1 MGVRFG
7 TGARKAIDA
16 AMVEAERHGLD
27 LPNSLHLLLGMLKSP
42 HGAAAQM
49 TAMLGMPVEL
59 LVRAV
64 ESRLS
69 GAGAAAMAE
78 SEDAAESILRAAGE
92 LAARRGAAVV
102 TEADILRAM
111 AHSPESGA
119 GRVLLESGVN
129 GARLDLLPLEVNSE
143 PAVVSAPP
151 GGGAA
156 RTRTGI
162 GYDSHR
168 FGPGDGIVLGGVL
181 IPSNQRLVGHS
192 DGDAVTHA
200 VTDALLGGAGVGDI
214 GEMFSDTDPAN
225 KGRDSLEMLRMAVER
240 VRAAHWTPQQVDV
253 SVIAETP
260 RIGQYRTTM
269 RERLAPALGVAFG
282 DVMVKGK
289 TNEGMGWIG
298 RNEGIAAIAVVT
310 LVSFEADRR

>member
-7 TGARKAIDA
+7 SGARKAIDA

-27 LPNSLHLLLGMLKSP
+27 LPNSLHLLLGMLNIP
-42 HGAAAQM
+42 RGVAAQM
-49 TAMLGMPVEL
+49 SAMLGMPVEL

-78 SEDAAESILRAAGE
+78 SDDAAESILRAAGD
-92 LAARRGAAVV
+92 LAARRGGGVV

-111 AHSPESGA
+111 GHSPASGA
-119 GRVLLESGVN
+119 GRVLQEAGIA
-129 GARLDLLPLEVNSE
+129 GDRLDVMPLELNGE
-143 PAVVSAPP
+143 TAPVA
-151 GGGAA
+151 AA
-156 RTRTGI
+156 RQIMRVRTGI

-181 IPSNQRLVGHS
+181 IPSTTRLVGHS
-192 DGDAVTHA
+192 DGDAVAHA
-200 VTDALLGGAGVGDI
+200 VTDAILGGAGVGDI
-214 GEMFSDTDPAN
+214 GEMFSDLDDAN
-225 KGRDSLEMLRMAVER
+225 KGRDSIEMLHLAVER
-240 VRAAHWTPQQVDV
+240 VRLAGWTPAQVDV
-253 SVIAETP
+253 SVIAEAP
-260 RIGQYRTTM
+260 RIGQYRAAM
-269 RERLAPALGVAFG
+269 RERLSHALGIGAS

-298 RNEGIAAIAVVT
+298 RGEGIAAIAVAT
-310 LVSFEADRR
+310 LHSFEVEHR

>member
-7 TGARKAIDA
+7 SGARKSIDA

-42 HGAAAQM
+42 HGVAAQM

-59 LVRAV
+59 LARAV

-78 SEDAAESILRAAGE
+78 SEDAAESILRAAGD
-92 LAARRGAAVV
+92 LAARRGVAVV
-102 TEADILRAM
+102 TEVDILRAM

-129 GARLDLLPLEVNSE
+129 GPRLDLLPLEVSIE
-143 PAVVSAPP
+143 TTVVSIAQGPS
-151 GGGAA
+151 

-168 FGPGDGIVLGGVL
+168 FAPGDGILLGGVL

-200 VTDALLGGAGVGDI
+200 ITDALLGGAGVGDI

-225 KGRDSLEMLRMAVER
+225 RGRDSLEMLRLAVER
-240 VRAAHWTPQQVDV
+240 VREARWTPQQVDV
-253 SVIAETP
+253 TVIAETP
-260 RIGQYRTTM
+260 RIGQYRTGM

-289 TNEGMGWIG
+289 SNEGMGWIG